1 MYDLVIV
8 GGGIVGLAT
17 ARETATR
24 HPNMRIAL
32 VEKEKQL
39 GMCMSTCMK
48 TCMYNDHLQC
58 ADGLA
63 LYCMSS
69 LLGFA

>member
-1 MYDLVIV
+1 MQYLHSHWPIIVGTFSYSHAFCEGVPDNATPYDLVVV

-17 ARETATR
+17 AREAALR

-39 GMCMSTCMK
+39 GM
-48 TCMYNDHLQC
+48 
-58 ADGLA
+58 
-63 LYCMSS
+63 
-69 LLGFA
+69 